1 MMKTTK
7 EKIEEIK
14 TNGYQIDFG
23 NVFNHAFENYKKIA
37 LYAGLMIFVFAIL
50 LGFLAAGIVISTFG
64 VSALNQKMLEDLR
77 VENFTGLHLAIYL
90 ILGILFNCLLVPF
103 LAGLIKMA
111 HSAEKDEE
119 FHVSTVFQYYKNP
132 YFQELVISAFIIT
145 IFSIGL
151 SEMFKL
157 VGIEIIGALLSAVIS
172 FFTFLTIPLI
182 IFGNLKAI
190 DALKSSM
197 IIVSKQPLVLLGL
210 IIVSRIAS
218 LVGFIGCCIG
228 LFFTIPFIYSMY
240 YVIYTSIIGIDSEN
254 KWE

>member
-1 MMKTTK
+1 MLKTTK

-77 VENFTGLHLAIYL
+77 DENFTGLHLAIYL

-145 IFSIGL
+145 IFSTGL

-228 LFFTIPFIYSMY
+228 IFFTIPFIYSMY

-254 KWE
+254 EWE

>member
-1 MMKTTK
+1 MLKTTK

-64 VSALNQKMLEDLR
+64 VSALNQKILDDLR

-151 SEMFKL
+151 SEMLKL

-254 KWE
+254 EWE